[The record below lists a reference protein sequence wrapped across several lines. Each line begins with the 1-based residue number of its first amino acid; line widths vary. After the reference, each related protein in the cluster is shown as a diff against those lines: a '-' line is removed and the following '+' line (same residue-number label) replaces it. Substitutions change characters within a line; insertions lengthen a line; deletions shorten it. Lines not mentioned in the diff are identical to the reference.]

1 MLNCMKQPRRYEF
14 AQDNCDDN
22 HDNRNYIEKLYNTL
36 ISSRLSWLSLIS
48 IVNYRLPLGYRYIDL
63 RGLHRFYFLPHFF
76 LNKDRYEV

>member
-36 ISSRLSWLSLIS
+36 I
-48 IVNYRLPLGYRYIDL
+48 PLGYRYIDL